1 MKRTVAVMLVLAL
14 ALSLCACTLA
24 EKLILGTWKSQTKV
38 LGVVTEVS
46 YTFNDDGTGLRS
58 GALDTSFTYVIEEDR
73 LTITTSVLG
82 IDVDE
87 EYTFQISGSKLV
99 LTGENETLTLERAD

>member
-1 MKRTVAVMLVLAL
+1 MKRTVAVMLVL